1 MMILIRW
8 RRGLEDRPPAMTNEH
23 VHWHENDRK
32 YAHLIDQ
39 KLIPVSESLQDT
51 LDRTMPLWANEI
63 KPDLQA
69 GRNVLI
75 VAHANSLRGIVK
87 VGTHLTRAHSNI

>member
-1 MMILIRW
+1 MSTVCSIFFHP
-8 RRGLEDRPPAMTNEH
+8 G
-23 VHWHENDRK
+23 
-32 YAHLIDQ
+32 Q

-87 VGTHLTRAHSNI
+87 VNNLLPQILSHNM

>member
-1 MMILIRW
+1 MYYYVTHLFLVLFTHFTLFVCFVR
-8 RRGLEDRPPAMTNEH
+8 
-23 VHWHENDRK
+23 HENDRK
-32 YAHLIDQ
+32 YANLVDQ

-87 VGTHLTRAHSNI
+87 VN